1 MKTYFFNLLLFIFS
15 ITAFCQ
21 ETNTRGLVLQDGK
34 NAHNSIKALIVGVSE
49 YANYPKQSQ
58 LRYADNDAMAFAEFL
73 KQHTSIEEENIHL
86 LTNDQAFSLNVKNK
100 LRQIFSTA
108 EKDDLVIIYFA
119 GHGDVDNDG
128 EAYLI
133 TNDAVAP
140 EEGGHDWGIEGAIEI
155 DRLQKKISSNTSNK
169 GFKVLLITDAC
180 RSGHITKTDNT
191 NATINALMQ
200 DWNNTYKY
208 VSCGPN
214 QLSQEGSQWGGGHGA
229 FTYYFLRGLM
239 GEADQSGDKKILH
252 AELGI
257 YINSKVSMDTEFKQV
272 PQYKGNAS
280 DILME
285 VDENLLDLV
294 KQDNYNLLSGT
305 VASRGNE
312 NKLESTA
319 SSLMKSFYEAIEA
332 DRILHPK
339 YLPYTEQVDL
349 KFLKGV
355 QLGKVSHVAVTN
367 EKVLVVR
374 NGKTV
379 EVFDNEK
386 KIKNSFPLPNYPK
399 MIGYEGNIFVFSDKN
414 NSVHFYKGKEKIKSE
429 TYHKSEITSL
439 KLSSNGKV
447 FTGDAKGNIY
457 SYSLSQNPKKE
468 FRIKGSVTGIAI
480 TDPSDR
486 IALRNEKGEVSIL
499 DADFSLIS
507 SSKLSPSNS
516 QKMFFMNNGN
526 LLLGLNYATVRS
538 IHTSNGKT
546 IKDYRLPKNE
556 KPHKITKLNDN
567 YLLVLG
573 ENSSLFFINVVE
585 NTVTP
590 AIKHPMGKNF
600 KWSSNS
606 KVLASVSTSSVVNAN
621 VKVPIPFASEWYDKI
636 QKDNS
641 ISSRERNDA
650 KNTLAVALQYKAQK
664 IMTPFVL
671 GKSITPSAIEI
682 KEAIYELNYAN
693 KLYRGDTEL
702 VEMVNLRRWF
712 LQAYLIIVE
721 NNVKDFPLAISYLEK
736 ILKITPEAAYPYNGI
751 ALINQKLMKLEKT
764 KETVAIAEKMKPT
777 WTEPKKTMVNTY
789 LTEENYHEALRKN
802 EEIIKITPNG
812 LKGYYGKANIYIK
825 MGYYQKAW
833 ELVKKM
839 EEINTN
845 DPSVWETKLEVL
857 LALGQLKYALAL
869 VNQNNSLNKISEK
882 GYAVQS
888 SFWTK
893 IYDRQTQTVDK
904 LILAEK
910 TLLDGINVYP
920 TSPELMAQ
928 LGKLYTEYDFVF
940 KKSSKDV
947 NAFLDKALILDPFNA
962 TALRYKAQYAIQI
975 ENNVSS
981 AKNYTVKYTQ
991 KRGRFSDLDIFLGY
1005 VAYAQKDLEALA
1017 SSAKTALLKNPY
1029 KLENYKLLW
1038 NTYVELNKEE
1048 ELKELYLMGK
1058 DMLPDT
1064 PWFDYKYGL
1073 YFTGRKDYR
1082 KSASYI
1088 ETALS
1093 ISPDYNYA
1101 YVMKNP
1107 TVGIKKLYD
1116 YNSVKKKG
1124 AFYLVSN
1131 NTAQGLIDYAGRA
1144 VIPLEF
1150 VSVEVLKDGY
1160 TIGTTKEGKKQFT
1173 SPSGQLLGGQ
1183 RYDLMERLE
1192 CGLIKV
1198 QLNGKMGCIDA
1209 KSGKLVVPLKYDKI
1223 TNGRWSGRPTA
1234 CCRYSSSDSDQSADF
1249 YDEAGRCVS
1258 CD

>member
-1 MKTYFFNLLLFIFS
+1 MKTYFLYLLLFLLPSFS
-15 ITAFCQ
+15 LLSQDTSS
-21 ETNTRGLVLQDGK
+21 RGLVLQEGK
-34 NAHNSIKALIVGVSE
+34 NSQNTIKALIVGVSRYE
-49 YANYPKQSQ
+49 NYPEQSQ
-58 LRYADNDAMAFAEFL
+58 LRYADNDAEAFAKFL
-73 KQHTSIEEENIHL
+73 RQHTSIKEENIKL
-86 LTNDQAFSLNVKNK
+86 LTNEDAFSGKVQHTFLDILKN
-100 LRQIFSTA
+100 A
-108 EKDDLVIIYFA
+108 EKNDLVILYFA

-128 EAYLI
+128 SAYLI

-140 EEGGHDWGIEGAIEI
+140 EEGGHEWGIGGAIEI
-155 DRLQKKISSNTSNK
+155 PRLQNKILKYTADND
-169 GFKVLLITDAC
+169 FKVLLVTDAC

-191 NATINALMQ
+191 NATINALMK

-252 AELGI
+252 GELGL
-257 YINSKVSMDTEFKQV
+257 YISSKVSTDTEFKQV
-272 PQYKGNAS
+272 PQYKGNSS
-280 DILME
+280 DVLMQ
-285 VDENLLDLV
+285 VDEKMLDLV
-294 KQDNYNLLSGT
+294 KQDNYNLLSGS
-305 VASRGNE
+305 VASRGN
-312 NKLESTA
+312 STDGKET
-319 SSLMKSFYEAIEA
+319 STLIKSFYKAIDS

-339 YLPYTEQVDL
+339 FLPYKEKVAI
-349 KFLKGV
+349 KFFNGV
-355 QLGKVSHVAVTN
+355 QLGKVSHVAVGDQ
-367 EKVLVVR
+367 KVLVVK

-379 EVFDNEK
+379 ELFDDKQKSIE
-386 KIKNSFPLPNYPK
+386 SFSIQNYPK
-399 MIGYEGNIFVFSDKN
+399 LIDYKGDQFVFSDKSN
-414 NSVHFYKGKEKIKSE
+414 KIHIYDGKTELKSE
-429 TYHKSEITSL
+429 NYHKAEVTALAIST
-439 KLSSNGKV
+439 KTKVYTGDMKGNV
-447 FTGDAKGNIY
+447 FTFSAH
-457 SYSLSQNPKKE
+457 QNPKKE
-468 FRIKGSVTGIAI
+468 YRIKGEVRA
-480 TDPSDR
+480 
-486 IALRNEKGEVSIL
+486 IALSDVEDRVAVMNEKGEVSIL
-499 DADFSLIS
+499 DANFSLIS
-507 SSKLSPSNS
+507 SSKLSAG
-516 QKMFFMNNGN
+516 QKMVFMNNGN
-526 LLLGLNYATVRS
+526 LLLGINYTTIRS

-546 IKDYRLPKNE
+546 IKDFRLPNKE
-556 KPHKITKLNDN
+556 KPYKLTKLNDN
-567 YLLVLG
+567 YLLVLS
-573 ENSSLFFINVVE
+573 ENSNLFFINVVE
-585 NTVTP
+585 GNIEL
-590 AIKHPMGKNF
+590 AGNHPLGKNF
-600 KWSSNS
+600 KWSSNPE
-606 KVLASVSTSSVVNAN
+606 VVASVSNSSIVNA
-621 VKVPIPFASEWYDKI
+621 KIAVPIPFASEWYDKI
-636 QKDNS
+636 QKDKS
-641 ISSRERNDA
+641 LSERERNDA
-650 KNTLAVALQYKAQK
+650 KNALAVALQYKAQK
-664 IMTPFVL
+664 IITPFVL
-671 GKSITPSAIEI
+671 GKSITPSALEI
-682 KEAIYELNYAN
+682 KEAIYELNYAT
-693 KLYRGDTEL
+693 KLYRGDAEL
-702 VEMVNLRRWF
+702 VEMVNVRRWF

-721 NNVKDFPLAISYLEK
+721 NNLKDFPLAISYLER
-736 ILKITPEAAYPYNGI
+736 ILQVTPDVAYPYNGI

-764 KETVAIAEKMKPT
+764 KETVAKAEEIKPT
-777 WTEPKKTMVNTY
+777 WTEPKNTMVNTY
-789 LTEENYHEALRKN
+789 LKEENYKEALNKN
-802 EEIIKITPNG
+802 EEIIKIIPNG
-812 LKGYYGKANIYIK
+812 IKGYYGKANIYVK

-839 EEINTN
+839 EEIQPN
-845 DPSVWETKLEVL
+845 DPGVWEMKLEVL
-857 LALGQLKYALAL
+857 LALGQLKDALAL
-869 VNQNNSLNKISEK
+869 VNQSSKLPKISEK

-888 SFWTK
+888 RFWTK
-893 IYDRQTQTVDK
+893 IYDRQTQTEDK
-904 LILAEK
+904 LMLAEK
-910 TLLDGINVYP
+910 TLLDGIDVYP
-920 TSPELMAQ
+920 TSPELKAQ

-940 KKSSKDV
+940 KKSSNEV
-947 NAFLDKALILDPFNA
+947 NSLLDKALILDPFNA

-981 AKNYTVKYTQ
+981 AKGYTVKYTQ
-991 KRGRFSDLDIFLGY
+991 KRGKFSDLDVFLGY
-1005 VAYAQKDLEALA
+1005 VAYAQQDLKTLESCTKA
-1017 SSAKTALLKNPY
+1017 SLLKNPY

-1107 TVGIKKLYD
+1107 TVGIKKLYN
-1116 YNSVKKKG
+1116 YNAIKKKG

-1223 TNGRWSGRPTA
+1223 TNGRWSGRSTA
-1234 CCRYSSSDSDQSADF
+1234 CCRYNANDSDRSADF
-1249 YDEAGRCVS
+1249 FDEAGRCVS